1 MTHKK
6 WRDAEQPIFIFQ
18 KWCYQFLRKKY
29 PKENESN
36 KLAPSGPQVMSKAM
50 ARPESKLQAIEI
62 YSHALASASYFI
74 SALIRTSSTLF
85 STTSVSNRIGTTLPI
100 FIVGLGPK
108 HFLRVITPTITQTTN
123 CTVAYAGHCSQCS

>member
-1 MTHKK
+1 MVLPVFEKN
-6 WRDAEQPIFIFQ
+6 
-18 KWCYQFLRKKY
+18 Y

-36 KLAPSGPQVMSKAM
+36 KLAPSGTTSLVKRLWHGQNQNCKQL
-50 ARPESKLQAIEI
+50 K
-62 YSHALASASYFI
+62 YTASYFI

-85 STTSVSNRIGTTLPI
+85 SATSVSNGIGTTMSI

-123 CTVAYAGHCSQCS
+123 CRPTV